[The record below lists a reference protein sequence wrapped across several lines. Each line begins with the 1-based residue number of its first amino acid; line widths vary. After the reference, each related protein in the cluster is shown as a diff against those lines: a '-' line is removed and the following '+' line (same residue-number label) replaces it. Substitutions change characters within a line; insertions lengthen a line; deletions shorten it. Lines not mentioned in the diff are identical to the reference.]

1 MKTREAALG
10 RGTVPS
16 ALDLALAFVIQ
27 LRQLKTAG
35 EVLEALTNFSADYG
49 WGTVAIGSVPQAGS
63 SSLPPFFHS
72 NWPGWY
78 QELYESEKLA
88 KNDPVIQYGMSGTRA
103 ANWKEIS
110 SILRIESGARAFDIA
125 GVHGWRNGL
134 VVPIVGPGGYRAV
147 GSLSSAARD
156 NSPTEQALLHLA
168 VLAAHDQLR
177 EINRVQAGFSA
188 SPPSSL
194 TPREREVLKWLM
206 AGKTNWEIG
215 EILAISERTVH
226 FHVNQL
232 RRKLKAGNRAQIVAI
247 AMTLGLV
254 DP

>member
-168 VLAAHDQLR
+168 VLAAQ
-177 EINRVQAGFSA
+177 
-188 SPPSSL
+188 
-194 TPREREVLKWLM
+194 
-206 AGKTNWEIG
+206 IG
-215 EILAISERTVH
+215 RA
-226 FHVNQL
+226 HV
-232 RRKLKAGNRAQIVAI
+232 
-247 AMTLGLV
+247 
-254 DP
+254 